1 MELAKGFL
9 KSIFERE
16 GEEAASLSRR
26 DALAGL
32 GLVGVAARGAET
44 LGFNSPPRRSRSTRL
59 PNASGSSPEV
69 AKADEVTAADA
80 GDATDLSARRY
91 YRRRYYRPY
100 WRRRYYVRRRYY
112 RPYWRRRYWRRRYWR
127 RRYCIKVA
135 ALISLTRHS
144 RYAPPAIAGGS
155 P

>member
-26 DALAGL
+26 EALAGL
-32 GLVGVAARGAET
+32 GLVGVLLAAPKLLASTAAEAKP
-44 LGFNSPPRRSRSTRL
+44 LDKAA
-59 PNASGSSPEV
+59 NAFGSSPEV

-127 RRYCIKVA
+127 RRY
-135 ALISLTRHS
+135 
-144 RYAPPAIAGGS
+144 Y
-155 P
+155 